1 MNPDQKKRA
10 NKEFIWLM
18 VVFIL
23 PVIVAVILFNV
34 NGLRPTGTTNNGELI
49 MPARPL
55 KNIVLQQLD
64 GSVFTIDQLQG
75 KWTLVYISDSGCG
88 DLCKHS
94 IYKMRQLRWAQGDN
108 MTRIQRLLL
117 LADNEHVD
125 TLEPVLKKYTGM
137 LTVTGDSKVVAEVVS
152 QFELKN
158 KAPAL
163 DANRLYLVDPLGNLM
178 MSYPVDAE
186 PKGIIKDMKKLLKI
200 SQIG

>member
-1 MNPDQKKRA
+1 MNPDQKKRT

-18 VVFIL
+18 VIFIL
-23 PVIVAVILFNV
+23 PVIAAVILFNV

-49 MPARPL
+49 TPARPL
-55 KNIVLQQLD
+55 KNITLQQLD
-64 GSVFTIDQLQG
+64 GGDFTNDQFQG
-75 KWTLVYISDSGCG
+75 KWTLVYISSSDC
-88 DLCKHS
+88 DDVCKQS

-108 MTRIQRLLL
+108 MKRIQRLLL
-117 LADNEHVD
+117 LADSEHVE

-137 LTVTGDSKVVAEVVS
+137 LTVTGDIKVVAEVIS

-163 DANRLYLVDPLGNLM
+163 GANRLYLVDPLGNLM
-178 MSYPVDAE
+178 MSYSVDAE
-186 PKGIIKDMKKLLKI
+186 PEGIIKDMKKLLKI